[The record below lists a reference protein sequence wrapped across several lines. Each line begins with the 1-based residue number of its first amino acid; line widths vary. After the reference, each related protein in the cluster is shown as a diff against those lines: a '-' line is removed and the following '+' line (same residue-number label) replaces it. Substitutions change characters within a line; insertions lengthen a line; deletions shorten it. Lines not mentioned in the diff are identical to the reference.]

1 MFLAI
6 TALWSASRVQF
17 SLIRVT
23 NYTLTDGK
31 STGEGYVKDR
41 LRSIKTILV
50 TLFTLSFSLVV
61 LVYGPIILK
70 LVFGRVLGNELANAA
85 IITLRWPLA
94 MALYFL
100 MISYNYYV
108 LPTERV
114 PYRDIVPGSIFASVG
129 FLVVTMVYNIYT
141 KYTANYAILYGSFS
155 EYRRA
160 ADVVLVHCL
169 GYVPGNHAEQS
180 LVGDTK
186 ESCHSDSGT
195 CEKEKKTAEYFLK
208 GKFMSK
214 KALIIMNPCS
224 GTKRANKYLT
234 EIVEI
239 FTVND
244 YFCTVMTTTKRGDGT
259 IYAREY
265 GKHFDLIACI
275 GGDGTFNEV
284 VSGVMQ
290 AGLRI
295 PIGYIPAGSTNDFA
309 SSLHIPKNIVQAA
322 KNIVHGEPV
331 AFDVGSFNGRSFS
344 YVASFGAFTKTSYN
358 TPQNVKNALGHLA
371 YILDGITS
379 IASIRAEHMAIEADG
394 VTYEDD
400 YIFGAIS
407 NSTSI
412 AGILT
417 LKPELVDMSDGLF
430 ELILVKAPRDLIEVA
445 DLAHLVTTQNYESS
459 MLTFVNAKEFRIH
472 ASRETSWTLDG
483 EYQEGCEEILVENK
497 HHAINLMIK

>member
-1 MFLAI
+1 
-6 TALWSASRVQF
+6 
-17 SLIRVT
+17 
-23 NYTLTDGK
+23 
-31 STGEGYVKDR
+31 
-41 LRSIKTILV
+41 
-50 TLFTLSFSLVV
+50 
-61 LVYGPIILK
+61 
-70 LVFGRVLGNELANAA
+70 
-85 IITLRWPLA
+85 
-94 MALYFL
+94 
-100 MISYNYYV
+100 
-108 LPTERV
+108 
-114 PYRDIVPGSIFASVG
+114 
-129 FLVVTMVYNIYT
+129 
-141 KYTANYAILYGSFS
+141 
-155 EYRRA
+155 
-160 ADVVLVHCL
+160 
-169 GYVPGNHAEQS
+169 
-180 LVGDTK
+180 
-186 ESCHSDSGT
+186 
-195 CEKEKKTAEYFLK
+195 
-208 GKFMSK
+208 MSK

-459 MLTFVNAKEFRIH
+459 MLTFVNAKEFHIH
-472 ASRETSWTLDG
+472 ASSETSWTLDG